1 MANLKSHNFRNADGD
16 GVQAINAKV
25 EADVV
30 ALTGQLTD
38 AVSMLSEQIAALT
51 LIQTGGEDP
60 ADLMQ
65 VPITV
70 LAGHNMI
77 GYTGT
82 TGIDAGVALKNA
94 IEGGDVSQISI
105 FKNQTGQFYMGTID
119 YSMLTLQFGVGY
131 YLYNEG
137 SAFTLTW
144 S

>member
-16 GVQAINAKV
+16 VQATNSKL
-25 EADVV
+25 EADVLELSVKLENAV
-30 ALTGQLTD
+30 AMLTEQL
-38 AVSMLSEQIAALT
+38 AALT